1 MSESS
6 VEQAD
11 RIGRKRARF
20 LPVIG
25 IIFLTQQMAF
35 VFQTEGE
42 RAVDHVRLFGWLLMG
57 LVIVAAL
64 ATGGYWLKSKEMR
77 ELLDDE
83 VSRANR
89 KEAMSLGFILS
100 MLSGLALF
108 PLRSFIEIDG
118 GLALHLVVSIGLF
131 AAIVRFGLLERRAYR
146 DG

>member
-1 MSESS
+1 MSEDS

-42 RAVDHVRLFGWLLMG
+42 RAVDHVRLFGWVLMG